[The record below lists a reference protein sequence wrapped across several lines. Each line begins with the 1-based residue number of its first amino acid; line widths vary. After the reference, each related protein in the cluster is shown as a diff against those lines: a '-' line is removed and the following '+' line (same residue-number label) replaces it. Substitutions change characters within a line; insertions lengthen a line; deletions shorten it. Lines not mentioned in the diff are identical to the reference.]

1 MELDFGEQ
9 QPKAEQTEDSEWTL
23 RWAVETMGAYGVL
36 PQDLYL
42 MTIGEANLFLTYRSV
57 HEVEQ
62 NISSSWRTIN
72 FLGAF
77 LSDKFQNLEKYLP
90 ETPRR
95 KEERDKKK
103 AVLKTKIT
111 KIGRR

>member
-1 MELDFGEQ
+1 M
-9 QPKAEQTEDSEWTL
+9 SE
-23 RWAVETMGAYGVL
+23 YGVL
-36 PQDLYL
+36 PQDTYL
-42 MTIGEANLFLTYRSV
+42 MTISEVNLFLTYRSA

-62 NISSSWRTIN
+62 GISSSWRTIN

-77 LSDKFQNLEKYLP
+77 LAEKFQNLETYLP

-95 KEERDKKK
+95 KEERDRKK
-103 AVLKTKIT
+103 ATLKTKIT